1 MDEPRQLP
9 TGLSLG
15 VIVVFITLVVGL
27 CLLGVF
33 LYNLP
38 VIFPPP
44 GGAPQARG
52 LPTSPAAGLP
62 PAAAPTNAP
71 ASPTAGASPSPTV
84 TASPPPATLTIA
96 PTATATAQTAQGRIV
111 FVTERNGFN
120 SIYVMNADGSNQR
133 LLVPHKDVSYDYA
146 PAVSPD
152 GRRLAFSSN
161 REKPGTDNIYLM
173 NMDGSNLV
181 KITDTPNVKN
191 ASASWFP
198 DGRRLAFTS
207 TRDGRWQPYTMNDDG
222 SNVRR
227 LLTSNQD
234 VLNVEVSP
242 DGSKIAYICGS
253 EICLMNPDG
262 SNPRTILQNGQR
274 KDHLTWS
281 PDSSLIGFTQLN
293 PATGKSG
300 VYVLDMQGNNRQV
313 VANGGW
319 SNWSPGGTQ
328 LVLSS
333 DMPGVANLYLYNL
346 DTGQLTRLTT
356 TNAADYT
363 PIWTR

>member
-1 MDEPRQLP
+1 VPPVTPQGAP
-9 TGLSLG
+9 TG
-15 VIVVFITLVVGL
+15 
-27 CLLGVF
+27 
-33 LYNLP
+33 
-38 VIFPPP
+38 
-44 GGAPQARG
+44 
-52 LPTSPAAGLP
+52 
-62 PAAAPTNAP
+62 AAPTN
-71 ASPTAGASPSPTV
+71 
-84 TASPPPATLTIA
+84 TLA
-96 PTATATAQTAQGRIV
+96 PTATAAPSPTALPSALPSAQPATPTRAPAAAQGRIV

-120 SIYVMNADGSNQR
+120 SIYVMNADGTNQR
-133 LLVPHKDVSYDYA
+133 PLVPHKDNSYDYA

-152 GRRLAFSSN
+152 ARRLAFSSN
-161 REKPGTDNIYLM
+161 REKPGTDNIYII

-191 ASASWFP
+191 ASSSWFP

-234 VLNVEVSP
+234 VLNVAVSP

-253 EICLMNPDG
+253 EICVMSPDG
-262 SNPRTILQNGQR
+262 SNPRVLLQNGQR

-281 PDSSLIGFTQLN
+281 PDSNLIGFTQLN

-356 TNAADYT
+356 TSAADYT